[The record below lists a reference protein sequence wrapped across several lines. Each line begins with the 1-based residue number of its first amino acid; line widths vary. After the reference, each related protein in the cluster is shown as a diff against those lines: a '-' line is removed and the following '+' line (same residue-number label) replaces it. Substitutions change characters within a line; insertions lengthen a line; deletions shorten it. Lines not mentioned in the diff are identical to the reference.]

1 MCELLGMSFNLPVRP
16 SISFRGFRHRGEE
29 NPDGWG
35 IAFYPDEAAQII
47 KEPIKAAKS
56 HLSRFLQGALLL
68 AQRFTKIPILFL
80 EN

>member
-35 IAFYPDEAAQII
+35 IAFYPDEAGRD
-47 KEPIKAAKS
+47 E
-56 HLSRFLQGALLL
+56 
-68 AQRFTKIPILFL
+68 T
-80 EN
+80 